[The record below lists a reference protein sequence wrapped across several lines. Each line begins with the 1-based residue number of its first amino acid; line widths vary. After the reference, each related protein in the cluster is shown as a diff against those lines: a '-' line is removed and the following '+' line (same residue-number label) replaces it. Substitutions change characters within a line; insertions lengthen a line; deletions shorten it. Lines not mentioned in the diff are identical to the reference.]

1 MVAEMPIR
9 VGESGKNK
17 GATVAW
23 MSGTG
28 NKGRG
33 YRSEV
38 IVPSGLKTEATVAS
52 DSVIRTKDSG
62 YRSNVH
68 CGGTRDIAAV
78 WANTAEDD

>member
-1 MVAEMPIR
+1 ML
-9 VGESGKNK
+9 
-17 GATVAW
+17 
-23 MSGTG
+23 
-28 NKGRG
+28 
-33 YRSEV
+33 
-38 IVPSGLKTEATVAS
+38 SGLKKGATVAS